1 MERDISLIAT
11 AQRQKCSYNKG
22 YIVYFFI
29 AHAQN
34 GHISISGLTSDV
46 TIVFLDPD
54 FL

>member
-1 MERDISLIAT
+1 VERDNCLIAT

-22 YIVYFFI
+22 YIVYFTV
-29 AHAQN
+29 HGQN

-46 TIVFLDPD
+46 TIMFLDPD